1 MRPVAPM
8 SASDP
13 IDPEERAS
21 SGIVGLDDI
30 LGGTGF
36 PRNQMYLVE
45 GNPGAGKTT
54 LGLHFLMEGVR
65 RGETVAYVVLAE
77 SEKALHRLARSHG
90 WSLDHVHVIESA
102 DQSGNEDQY
111 SLFHPSEIEL
121 GGASDTILGELDR
134 LRPSRVVLDSLSEVR
149 LLAQDPLR
157 YRRQILTL
165 RKFFDERDITALLL
179 DFVGD
184 HDDRQLESLCHGI
197 VQMSQRT
204 PEYGGH
210 RRRLR
215 VTKLRESAFRDGYHD
230 FTIHRG
236 GVEVYPRL
244 VASEHG
250 RGSRDSSLPFAQ
262 HTCSSGV
269 RELDAL
275 CGGGLDRGT
284 STLILGPAG
293 AGKSTLSAV
302 YAKAAVERGE
312 TVAFFVFDEVPN
324 TLIVRGEGM
333 GLNVRAHVESGRMI
347 IRQVDPA
354 ELAPGQFAHQVRHAV
369 EVQGASMIVI
379 DSVNGYHS
387 AMPEENFLSAHLHEL
402 LAYLNQSSVVSIL
415 VMTQTGLVGTGV
427 ASPLDLS
434 YLADTIILLRYF
446 EANSEIRQA
455 ISVMKRRTGPH
466 ERTIRELNLDS
477 QGVRIGAPLTQ
488 FHGVMSGQLVY
499 SGRDLISQRG
509 PLGEP
514 KLD

>member
-1 MRPVAPM
+1 M
-8 SASDP
+8 SSPEAP

-21 SGIVGLDDI
+21 SGIPGLDDI

-65 RGETVAYVVLAE
+65 SGEKVAYIVLAE
-77 SEKALHRLARSHG
+77 SEKALRRLARSHG
-90 WSLDHVHVIESA
+90 WSLDDVTVIESA
-102 DQSGNEDQY
+102 DQSVDEDQY
-111 SLFHPSEIEL
+111 SLFHPAEVEL
-121 GGASDTILGELDR
+121 GQASDTILGEIDR
-134 LRPSRVVLDSLSEVR
+134 IRPDRVVLDSLSEVR

-165 RKFFDERDITALLL
+165 RKFFDDRNITALLL
-179 DFVGD
+179 DFVGEK
-184 HDDRQLESLCHGI
+184 DDRQLESLCHGI
-197 VQMSQRT
+197 VQLSQRT

-215 VTKLRESAFRDGYHD
+215 VTKLRESAFRDGFHD
-230 FTIHRG
+230 FTIGRG
-236 GVEVYPRL
+236 GLSVYPRL
-244 VASEHG
+244 VANEHG
-250 RGSRDSSLPFAQ
+250 RGRAHVVAPFHQ
-262 HTCSSGV
+262 STCSSAV
-269 RELDAL
+269 PELDAL

-293 AGKSTLSAV
+293 AGKSTLSAI
-302 YAKAAVERGE
+302 YAKAAIERGE
-312 TVAFFVFDEVPN
+312 KVAFFVFDEVPN

-333 GLNVRAHVESGRMI
+333 SLNVRAHVESGHMI

-369 EVQGASMIVI
+369 ETLGATMVVI

-387 AMPEENFLSAHLHEL
+387 AMPEEKFLSAHLHEL
-402 LAYLNQSSVVSIL
+402 LAYLNQSNVVSIM
-415 VMTQTGLVGTGV
+415 VMTQAGLVGTGV
-427 ASPLDLS
+427 TSPVDLS
-434 YLADTIILLRYF
+434 YLADTVILLRYF

-466 ERTIRELNLDS
+466 ERTIREFNLDS

-499 SGRDLISQRG
+499 SGADLISQRKRPG
-509 PLGEP
+509 APNLE
-514 KLD
+514 